1 MKAQR
6 EVQTMSKQN
15 KQNKRNDYFVQRGY
29 TAQFRAAGAD
39 DENAGHI
46 VEGLAAVYEQE
57 TVIRDFFGEFIEV
70 IRAGAF
76 DECDFDD
83 VRLLVNHNFDGIALA
98 RSRRNNKSDKPN
110 TMQLS
115 VDENGIN
122 IKADLDTEN
131 NEQARA
137 LYSAI
142 SRGDMDGMSFC
153 FYVTEEGQ
161 KWSTKDG
168 KDYREITKVA
178 KVIEVSAVNFPA
190 YGGTNIDN
198 RSLDSDKRA
207 LENYRARLDNR
218 GNENGEQLAAL
229 KLRNEILFK
238 IGGI

>member
-1 MKAQR
+1 M
-6 EVQTMSKQN
+6 N
-15 KQNKRNDYFVQRGY
+15 KNKKRNDYFLQRGFN
-29 TAQFRAAGAD
+29 AQFRAAGAD
-39 DENAGHI
+39 GENAGNV
-46 VEGLAAVYEQE
+46 VEGVAAVYDQE
-57 TVIRDFFGEFIEV
+57 TRIADFFGEFIEV

-76 DECDFDD
+76 DETDFTD
-83 VRLLVNHNFDGIALA
+83 VRLLVNHDFSGIALA

-115 VDENGIN
+115 VDETGVK

-153 FYVTEEGQ
+153 FYVGEDGQ
-161 KWSTKDG
+161 KWSERDG
-168 KDYREITKVA
+168 VQYREILKVD

-190 YGGTNIDN
+190 YAGTNIDA

-207 LENYRARLDNR
+207 LENAKRKTLDSEKQNTI
-218 GNENGEQLAAL
+218 AAL
-229 KLRNEILFK
+229 RLRNEILAKF
-238 IGGI
+238 

>member
-1 MKAQR
+1 
-6 EVQTMSKQN
+6 MS

-39 DENAGHI
+39 DQNAGHI

-57 TVIRDFFGEFIEV
+57 TTIRDFFGEFVEV

-98 RSRRNNKSDKPN
+98 RSRRNNKSDKPD
-110 TMQLS
+110 TMQLW
-115 VDENGIN
+115 VDENGVN
-122 IKADLDTEN
+122 IKADLDTER

-142 SRGDMDGMSFC
+142 ERGDMDGMSFC

-161 KWSTKDG
+161 RWSTKDG
-168 KDYREITKVA
+168 KDYREIIKVS

-207 LENYRARLDNR
+207 LENYRGRLDNR
-218 GNENGEQLAAL
+218 EKNGKLLAAL
-229 KLRNEILFK
+229 KQRNENLFK
-238 IGGI
+238 FGGIQK

>member
-1 MKAQR
+1 M
-6 EVQTMSKQN
+6 N
-15 KQNKRNDYFVQRGY
+15 KQKRNDYFLQRGF

-39 DENAGHI
+39 NENAGHI
-46 VEGLAAVYEQE
+46 VEGLAAVYDQE
-57 TVIRDFFGEFIEV
+57 TRIADFFGEFVEV

-76 DECDFDD
+76 DETDFTD
-83 VRLLVNHNFDGIALA
+83 VRLLVNHDFSGIALA

-115 VDENGIN
+115 VDETGV
-122 IKADLDTEN
+122 KVVADLDTEN

-153 FYVTEEGQ
+153 FYVSEDGQ
-161 KWSTKDG
+161 NWSERDG
-168 KDYREITKVA
+168 VQYREITKVD

-190 YGGTNIDN
+190 YAGTNIDA

-207 LENYRARLDNR
+207 LENARSKALDSAKQN
-218 GNENGEQLAAL
+218 QIAAL
-229 KLRNEILFK
+229 RLRNEILAKF
-238 IGGI
+238 